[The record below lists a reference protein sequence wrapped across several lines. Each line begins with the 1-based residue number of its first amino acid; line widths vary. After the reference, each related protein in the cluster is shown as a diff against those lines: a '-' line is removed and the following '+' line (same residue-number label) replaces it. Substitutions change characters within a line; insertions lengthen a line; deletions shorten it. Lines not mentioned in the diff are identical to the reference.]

1 MGLNLDHEQNHIA
14 VWPPSLEPRRPG
26 LAGVVSAKAAMPQ
39 ARKLPFPQAQ
49 RPVADGLA
57 EPHQRLGN
65 FDLTRM

>member
-1 MGLNLDHEQNHIA
+1 
-14 VWPPSLEPRRPG
+14 
-26 LAGVVSAKAAMPQ
+26 VVSAKAAMPQ